1 MSTHPT
7 HSNTGTMCRGQQST
21 PVERYRKMPAYEEL
35 DLLVEHQRYQIRLHQ
50 VNRQDAS
57 KPSYEWPKLRIT
69 SDSVDYG
76 ALLEEWYE
84 AVGGEANGSLSDLV
98 QNGLNHAIS
107 VVKDPS
113 RETSDPAIKEFKS
126 NFRKALGAGDA
137 ETLAERKAQNADLFN
152 DLRDAH
158 IEKEAKKTATLN
170 I

>member
-1 MSTHPT
+1 MPTHPK
-7 HSNTGTMCRGQQST
+7 HSIAGTMSRESNSI

-35 DLLVEHQRYQIRLHQ
+35 DLVVEHERYQIRLHT

-57 KPSYEWPKLRIT
+57 KPSYDWPKLRIT

-84 AVGGEANGSLSDLV
+84 AVGGEANGSLRDLV

-113 RETSDPAIKEFKS
+113 RETADPAIKQFKS
-126 NFRKALGAGDA
+126 DFRKALGAGDA
-137 ETLAERKAQNADLFN
+137 ETLTELKAQNADLFN
-152 DLRDAH
+152 ELRDAH
-158 IEKEAKKTATLN
+158 IEREAKKAAALN